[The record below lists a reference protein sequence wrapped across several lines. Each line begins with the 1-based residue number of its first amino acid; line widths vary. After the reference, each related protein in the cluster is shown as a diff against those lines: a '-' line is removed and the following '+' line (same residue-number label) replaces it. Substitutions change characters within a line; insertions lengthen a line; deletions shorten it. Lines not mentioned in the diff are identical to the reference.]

1 MIRILYIIY
10 EICIALPIILVATI
24 LTALTTTVGGVLGN
38 QDFWGYYPGM
48 IWSRIICMVLFLPVK
63 VKGKENITKG
73 KAYIIVANHQSI
85 FDVFMI
91 YGYLGIKFKW
101 LMKKELA
108 QIPLVGTACTKA
120 GFIYIDRSSK
130 MKSHASMTKASEIL
144 RRGMSM
150 AIFPEGTRTGDG
162 QIGKFK
168 KGAFLLA
175 QDLQIP
181 ILPVTINGTFQVMS
195 RHAILPSLH
204 RTGITIHTPIEP
216 QKSEGLTE
224 AETNAMIRQISTDVA
239 EIIGSALERD

>member
-63 VKGKENITKG
+63 VKGKENITNG

-195 RHAILPSLH
+195 RHAVLPSWH

-216 QKSEGLTE
+216 PKSEGLTE

>member
-63 VKGKENITKG
+63 VKGKENITKS

-195 RHAILPSLH
+195 RHAVLPSWH

>member
-63 VKGKENITKG
+63 VKGKENITND

-195 RHAILPSLH
+195 RHAILPSWH

>member
-10 EICIALPIILVATI
+10 EIFIALPIILVATI

-48 IWSRIICMVLFLPVK
+48 IWSRIICTVLFLPVH
-63 VKGKENITKG
+63 VKGKENISKDS
-73 KAYIIVANHQSI
+73 AYIIVANHQSM

-130 MKSHASMTKASEIL
+130 MKSHASMARASEIL

-150 AIFPEGTRTGDG
+150 AIFPEGTRTDDG
-162 QIGKFK
+162 QMGKFK
-168 KGAFLLA
+168 KGAFQLA
-175 QDLQIP
+175 RDLQIP

-195 RHAILPSLH
+195 RHAIVPSWY
-204 RTGITIHTPIEP
+204 RTGITIHRPIEP
-216 QKSEGLTE
+216 KNSEGLTE
-224 AETNAMIRQISTDVA
+224 AETNALTRQIASDVA
-239 EIIGSALERD
+239 EIIGSALERN

>member
-195 RHAILPSLH
+195 RHAILPSWH